1 MPLSAPAPREHIHTR
16 RIECTGYLRAD
27 GLWDIEGTLAD
38 TKTYAFENRER
49 GAILPG
55 DPIHGMAI
63 RITVDDGFVIR
74 AVEAVSDK
82 TPFAVC
88 KEVEPNF
95 ERLVGVTIGPG
106 FRGEVRK
113 RVGGVEG
120 CTHLVE
126 LLGPLA
132 TTAFQTIY
140 PYRNRQASRDRPEGT
155 ATSTRRP
162 ALLDTCHAFRSD
174 GAKVKELWPDHWR
187 DPAAGGA

>member
-16 RIECTGYLRAD
+16 RIECTGYLRQD
-27 GLWDIEGTLAD
+27 GLWDIEGTLED

-49 GAILPG
+49 GAIEPG
-55 DPIHGMAI
+55 DPIHGMKV
-63 RITVDDGFVIR
+63 RITVDDAFVIQ

-88 KEVEPNF
+88 KEVAPNF
-95 ERLVGVTIGPG
+95 QRLVGVTIGPG
-106 FRGEVRK
+106 FRGEVKR

-126 LLGPLA
+126 LFGPLA

-155 ATSTRRP
+155 ATATRRP
-162 ALLDTCHAFRSD
+162 SLLDTCHAFRSD

-187 DPAAGGA
+187 DPAAAKG